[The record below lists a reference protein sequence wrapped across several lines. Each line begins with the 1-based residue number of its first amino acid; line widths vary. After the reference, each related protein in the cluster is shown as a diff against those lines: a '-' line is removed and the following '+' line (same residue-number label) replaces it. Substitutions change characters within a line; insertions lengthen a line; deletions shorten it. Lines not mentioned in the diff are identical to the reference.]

1 MHVRIF
7 YWRHVGE
14 RVECVVHKDAP
25 DEGLGAAWGRVGRKE
40 VGVWVKLTKLSTF
53 TDYLSCDIHIG

>member
-1 MHVRIF
+1 MSVRIL

-25 DEGLGAAWGRVGRKE
+25 DEGLGAAGGRGGGERRYV
-40 VGVWVKLTKLSTF
+40 
-53 TDYLSCDIHIG
+53 

>member
-1 MHVRIF
+1 MPVRIF

-25 DEGLGAAWGRVGRKE
+25 DEGLGAAWGRGGRKE
-40 VGVWVKLTKLSTF
+40 VGVCVGGVLRTSIRRG
-53 TDYLSCDIHIG
+53 CG